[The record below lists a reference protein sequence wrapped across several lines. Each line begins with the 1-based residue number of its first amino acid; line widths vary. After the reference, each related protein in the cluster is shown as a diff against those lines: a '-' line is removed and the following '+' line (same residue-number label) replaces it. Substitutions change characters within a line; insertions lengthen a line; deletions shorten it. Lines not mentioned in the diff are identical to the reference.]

1 MALVEPSLTMKV
13 TFHVFRAA
21 VTSLVTARSMPQR
34 SHAYLSLKTSLD
46 ANCDLLKLQ
55 DTF

>member
-1 MALVEPSLTMKV
+1 MEPSLTMKV
-13 TFHVFRAA
+13 TFHVFGATVIDRGA
-21 VTSLVTARSMPQR
+21 ARSKLQR

-46 ANCDLLKLQ
+46 ADCDLLELQ

>member
-1 MALVEPSLTMKV
+1 MEPSLTMKV
-13 TFHVFRAA
+13 TCRVFRAT
-21 VTSLVTARSMPQR
+21 VTSPGAARSTPPR

-46 ANCDLLKLQ
+46 ADCDLLELQ